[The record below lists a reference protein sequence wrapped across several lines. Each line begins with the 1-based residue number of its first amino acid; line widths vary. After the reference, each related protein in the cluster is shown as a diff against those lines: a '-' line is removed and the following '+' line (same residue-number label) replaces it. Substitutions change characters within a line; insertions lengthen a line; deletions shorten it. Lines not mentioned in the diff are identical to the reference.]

1 MDYQNTLKYLYE
13 SAPMFQQIGGKAY
26 KPGLETTHKLDEHFG
41 HPHQQFKT
49 IHIAGTNGKGS
60 CSHTIA
66 AVLQCAGYRVGLFTS
81 PHLIDFR
88 ERIRINGEMI
98 PEEYVVNFVEEHRSF
113 FEPLHPSFFELT
125 TAMAFRYFADQK
137 VDVAVIEVGMGGRLD
152 CTNIIHPDLCVITN
166 IGLDHTQYLGD
177 TLTKI
182 AKEKAGIIKEG
193 VPVVIGRAQGAV
205 KRVFTM
211 KAKEKNAPIEYARE
225 NARYWDMEIVPYSKL
240 QEIRPMMDNT
250 IQSMHEMIEA
260 MDEQSEEE
268 ANQMR
273 QALLMLDLSD
283 SLRTLDQI
291 LDKRKDAIKI
301 HNEMFPFGLFT
312 ELSGAYQFE
321 NMFTILK
328 ALATLTRLNYNIR
341 SQDYR
346 AGLANVCQLT
356 GLMGRWQ
363 KVHSYPDIIC
373 DTGHNVDGIEYI
385 HVQLNAIHKT
395 FDQEIHIVFGMVND
409 KDIRGGLRALPKYA
423 TYYFTK
429 ASVKRALPENELLA
443 LAEEAGLKG
452 TTYPT
457 VVEAV
462 QAAKRTA
469 PQRSDLCRRQQFHC
483 RRFVSEP
490 RYTQSLLTHPLAE
503 LLRQPPNVPERLRQ
517 NTWHTHRSSLQTGTY
532 PEERQWFWQCFPLSI
547 LLLQECV

>member
-13 SAPMFQQIGGKAY
+13 SVPMFQQIGSKAY
-26 KPGLETTHKLDEHFG
+26 KPGLETTHKLDEYFG

-98 PEEYVVNFVEEHRSF
+98 PEEYVVNFVEEHRAF

-182 AKEKAGIIKEG
+182 AKEKAGIIKEE
-193 VPVVIGRAQGAV
+193 VPVVIGRAEGAV

-211 KAKEKNAPIEYARE
+211 KAKEMNAPIEYARE
-225 NARYWDMEIVPYSKL
+225 NSREWNMEILTYPKL
-240 QEIRPMMDNT
+240 QKIRTEMDEVIQT
-250 IQSMHEMIEA
+250 IYQIIEA
-260 MDEQSEEE
+260 IDAQSEEQG
-268 ANQMR
+268 NQMR
-273 QALLMLDLSD
+273 QALLMLDISN
-283 SLRTLDQI
+283 SIHAIDQI
-291 LDKRKDAIKI
+291 LDKRKDAIRI
-301 HNEMFPFGLFT
+301 NNEMFPFGLFT

-328 ALATLTRLNYNIR
+328 ALAALTRLNYNIKP
-341 SQDYR
+341 QNYFD
-346 AGLANVCQLT
+346 GFANVCQLT

-385 HVQLNAIHKT
+385 HVQLNSIRKT
-395 FDQEIHIVFGMVND
+395 FGQEIHFVFGMVND
-409 KDIRGGLRALPKYA
+409 KDIKGVLQVLPKDA

-429 ASVKRALPENELLA
+429 ASVKRALPENELME
-443 LAEEAGLKG
+443 LAEKAGLKG
-452 TTYPT
+452 TAYPT
-457 VVEAV
+457 VVDAV
-462 QAAKRTA
+462 QAAKKNC
-469 PQRSDLCRRQQFHC
+469 PPKDLI
-483 RRFVSEP
+483 FVGGS
-490 RYTQSLLTHPLAE
+490 SFIVADLLANRDTLHL
-503 LLRQPPNVPERLRQ
+503 
-517 NTWHTHRSSLQTGTY
+517 Y
-532 PEERQWFWQCFPLSI
+532 
-547 LLLQECV
+547 

>member
-13 SAPMFQQIGGKAY
+13 SVPMFQQIGSKAY
-26 KPGLETTHKLDEHFG
+26 KPGLETTHKLDEYFG

-98 PEEYVVNFVEEHRSF
+98 PEEYVVNFVKEHRAF

-182 AKEKAGIIKEG
+182 AKEKAGIIKEE
-193 VPVVIGRAQGAV
+193 VPVVIGRAEGAV

-211 KAKEKNAPIEYARE
+211 KAKEMNAPIEYARE
-225 NARYWDMEIVPYSKL
+225 NSREWNMEILTYPKL
-240 QEIRPMMDNT
+240 QKIRTEMDEVIQT
-250 IQSMHEMIEA
+250 IYQIIEA
-260 MDEQSEEE
+260 IDAQSEEQG
-268 ANQMR
+268 NQMR
-273 QALLMLDLSD
+273 QALLMLDISN
-283 SLRTLDQI
+283 SIHAIDQI
-291 LDKRKDAIKI
+291 LDKRKDAIRI
-301 HNEMFPFGLFT
+301 NNEMFPFGLFT

-328 ALATLTRLNYNIR
+328 ALAALTRLNYNIKP
-341 SQDYR
+341 QNYFD
-346 AGLANVCQLT
+346 GFANVCQLT

-385 HVQLNAIHKT
+385 HVQLNSIRKT
-395 FDQEIHIVFGMVND
+395 SGQEIHFVFGMVND
-409 KDIRGGLRALPKYA
+409 KDIKGVLQVLPKDA

-429 ASVKRALPENELLA
+429 ASVKRALPENELME
-443 LAEEAGLKG
+443 LAEKAGLKG
-452 TTYPT
+452 TAYPT
-457 VVEAV
+457 VVDAV
-462 QAAKRTA
+462 QAAKKNC
-469 PQRSDLCRRQQFHC
+469 PPKDLI
-483 RRFVSEP
+483 FVGGS
-490 RYTQSLLTHPLAE
+490 SFIVADLLANRDTLN
-503 LLRQPPNVPERLRQ
+503 L
-517 NTWHTHRSSLQTGTY
+517 Y
-532 PEERQWFWQCFPLSI
+532 
-547 LLLQECV
+547 

>member
-13 SAPMFQQIGGKAY
+13 SVPMFQQIGSKAY
-26 KPGLETTHKLDEHFG
+26 KPGLETTHKLDEYFG

-98 PEEYVVNFVEEHRSF
+98 PEEYVVNIVEEHRAF

-182 AKEKAGIIKEG
+182 AKEKAGIIKEE
-193 VPVVIGRAQGAV
+193 VPVVIGRAEGAV

-211 KAKEKNAPIEYARE
+211 KAKEMNAPIEYARE
-225 NARYWDMEIVPYSKL
+225 NSREWNMEILTYPKL
-240 QEIRPMMDNT
+240 QKIRTEMDEVIQT
-250 IQSMHEMIEA
+250 IYQIIEA
-260 MDEQSEEE
+260 IDAQSEEQG
-268 ANQMR
+268 NQMR
-273 QALLMLDLSD
+273 QALLMLDISN
-283 SLRTLDQI
+283 SIHAIDQI
-291 LDKRKDAIKI
+291 LDKRKDAIRI
-301 HNEMFPFGLFT
+301 NNEMFPFGLFT

-328 ALATLTRLNYNIR
+328 ALAALTRLNYNIKP
-341 SQDYR
+341 QNYFD
-346 AGLANVCQLT
+346 GFANVCQLT

-385 HVQLNAIHKT
+385 HVQLNSIRKT
-395 FDQEIHIVFGMVND
+395 SGQEIHFVFGMVND
-409 KDIRGGLRALPKYA
+409 KDIKGVLQVLPKDA

-429 ASVKRALPENELLA
+429 ASVKRALPENELME
-443 LAEEAGLKG
+443 LAEKAGLKG
-452 TTYPT
+452 TAYPT
-457 VVEAV
+457 VVDAV
-462 QAAKRTA
+462 QAAKKNC
-469 PQRSDLCRRQQFHC
+469 PPKDLI
-483 RRFVSEP
+483 FVGGS
-490 RYTQSLLTHPLAE
+490 SFIVADLLANRDTLN
-503 LLRQPPNVPERLRQ
+503 L
-517 NTWHTHRSSLQTGTY
+517 Y
-532 PEERQWFWQCFPLSI
+532 
-547 LLLQECV
+547 

>member
-291 LDKRKDAIKI
+291 LDKEKMLSKSTMRCSFRTFHRVERSLPIRKYVYHPK
-301 HNEMFPFGLFT
+301 
-312 ELSGAYQFE
+312 S
-321 NMFTILK
+321 
-328 ALATLTRLNYNIR
+328 
-341 SQDYR
+341 S
-346 AGLANVCQLT
+346 
-356 GLMGRWQ
+356 
-363 KVHSYPDIIC
+363 C
-373 DTGHNVDGIEYI
+373 DTDPSELQHQIPGLSRRSCKRMSAHRSDG
-385 HVQLNAIHKT
+385 
-395 FDQEIHIVFGMVND
+395 
-409 KDIRGGLRALPKYA
+409 
-423 TYYFTK
+423 
-429 ASVKRALPENELLA
+429 A
-443 LAEEAGLKG
+443 LAE
-452 TTYPT
+452 
-457 VVEAV
+457 
-462 QAAKRTA
+462 
-469 PQRSDLCRRQQFHC
+469 S
-483 RRFVSEP
+483 
-490 RYTQSLLTHPLAE
+490 TQ
-503 LLRQPPNVPERLRQ
+503 
-517 NTWHTHRSSLQTGTY
+517 
-532 PEERQWFWQCFPLSI
+532 LSGYY
-547 LLLQECV
+547 L